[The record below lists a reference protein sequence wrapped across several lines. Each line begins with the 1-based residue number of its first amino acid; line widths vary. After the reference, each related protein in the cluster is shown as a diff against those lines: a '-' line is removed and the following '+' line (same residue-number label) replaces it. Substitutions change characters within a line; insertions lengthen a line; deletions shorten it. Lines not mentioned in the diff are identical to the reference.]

1 MPRVAL
7 TDKQRREYKAVDGNR
22 ALNQALNHYKID
34 NGLNW
39 PEVAARLGVST
50 SSLSRWREH
59 PEIIP
64 LSAMRRIV
72 EITKME
78 PETWAKIG
86 GI

>member
-1 MPRVAL
+1 MPRVTL
-7 TDKQRREYKAVDGNR
+7 TDKQRREYKAADGNK

-72 EITKME
+72 ALIKME

-86 GI
+86 GL

>member
-7 TDKQRREYKAVDGNR
+7 TDKQRREYKAADGNK

-39 PEVAARLGVST
+39 PEVAVRLGVST

>member
-7 TDKQRREYKAVDGNR
+7 TDKQRREYKAADGNR

>member
-7 TDKQRREYKAVDGNR
+7 TDKQRREYKAADGNR

-64 LSAMRRIV
+64 LSAMRRIAAL
-72 EITKME
+72 TKME

>member
-1 MPRVAL
+1 MSRVAL
-7 TDKQRREYKAVDGNR
+7 NDKQRREYKLADGNK

-39 PEVAARLGVST
+39 PEVAARLEVST

-64 LSAMRRIV
+64 LSAMRRIAAL
-72 EITKME
+72 TKME

-86 GI
+86 GL

>member
-7 TDKQRREYKAVDGNR
+7 TDKQRREYKAADGNK

-39 PEVAARLGVST
+39 PEVAARLEVST

-59 PEIIP
+59 PDIIP

-72 EITKME
+72 ALIKME
-78 PETWAKIG
+78 PETWSKIG

>member
-7 TDKQRREYKAVDGNR
+7 TDKQRREYKAADGNK

-39 PEVAARLGVST
+39 PEVAVRLGVST
-50 SSLSRWREH
+50 SSISRWREH

-64 LSAMRRIV
+64 LSAMRRIAAL
-72 EITKME
+72 TKME

>member
-7 TDKQRREYKAVDGNR
+7 TDKQRREYKAADGNK

>member
-1 MPRVAL
+1 MPRVTL
-7 TDKQRREYKAVDGNR
+7 TDKQRREYKAADGNK

-39 PEVAARLGVST
+39 PEVAARLEVST

-64 LSAMRRIV
+64 LSAMRRIAAL
-72 EITKME
+72 TKME
-78 PETWAKIG
+78 PDTWAKIG
-86 GI
+86 GL

>member
-1 MPRVAL
+1 MSRVAL
-7 TDKQRREYKAVDGNR
+7 NDKQRREYKLADGNK

-39 PEVAARLGVST
+39 PELAARLEVST

-59 PEIIP
+59 PDIIP
-64 LSAMRRIV
+64 LSAMRRIAAL
-72 EITKME
+72 TKME

>member
-7 TDKQRREYKAVDGNR
+7 TDKQRREYKAADGNR

-86 GI
+86 GL

>member
-7 TDKQRREYKAVDGNR
+7 TDKQRREYKAADGNK

-39 PEVAARLGVST
+39 PEVAARLEVST

-64 LSAMRRIV
+64 LSAMRRIA
-72 EITKME
+72 ELTKME